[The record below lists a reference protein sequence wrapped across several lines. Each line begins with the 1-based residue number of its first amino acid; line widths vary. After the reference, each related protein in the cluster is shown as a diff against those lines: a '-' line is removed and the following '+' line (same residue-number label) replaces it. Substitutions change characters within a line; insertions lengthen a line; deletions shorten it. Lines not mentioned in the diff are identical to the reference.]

1 MNLVSIAIVTYNANL
16 SLLKQNIIKYLKFN
30 LNVYIFDNGS
40 SNYFQLM
47 ELGQSYSNVTI
58 ISKMK
63 NLGIAYALNSL
74 FKLGEENGDKW
85 ILTFDQDSKIENTSL
100 HTYLKYIKEFDDCYK
115 IAMLCPQ
122 IIDVNVNKVV
132 FGGKGEYEEIN
143 SAEDSITS
151 GSCIRVSSW
160 RKVGGFYNKLFIDF
174 VDTDFQEKLLLRNY
188 KIIRLNKVRLFHSI
202 GRAKDIKFL
211 GFTIHCSNHNS
222 FRRYYM
228 VRNRLYFYRKYY
240 GNSMYYKALIK
251 LSLGTIKII
260 LFEDEK
266 KGKVK
271 AFFKG
276 WKDYKKIL

>member
-160 RKVGGFYNKLFIDF
+160 RKVGGFYNKLFIDYF
-174 VDTDFQEKLLLRNY
+174 TQLAEQ
-188 KIIRLNKVRLFHSI
+188 KI
-202 GRAKDIKFL
+202 
-211 GFTIHCSNHNS
+211 
-222 FRRYYM
+222 
-228 VRNRLYFYRKYY
+228 
-240 GNSMYYKALIK
+240 
-251 LSLGTIKII
+251 
-260 LFEDEK
+260 
-266 KGKVK
+266 
-271 AFFKG
+271 
-276 WKDYKKIL
+276 